1 MECLQI
7 IKDSHKCKQTTHNYE
22 KGASI
27 SSHHEVTLTPTVNNY
42 KTGKNVYE
50 ATVFRFSETSSTGM

>member
-7 IKDSHKCKQTTHNYE
+7 IKDSHNCKQTTHSYE
-22 KGASI
+22 KGTSI

-42 KTGKNVYE
+42 KTGKNIYE
-50 ATVFRFSETSSTGM
+50 ASVFRFSITSSTRM